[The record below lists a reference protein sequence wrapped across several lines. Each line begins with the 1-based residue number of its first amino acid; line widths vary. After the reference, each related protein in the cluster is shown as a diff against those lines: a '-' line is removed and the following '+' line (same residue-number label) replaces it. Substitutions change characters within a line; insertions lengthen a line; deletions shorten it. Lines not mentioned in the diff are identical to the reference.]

1 MSGEDPEP
9 SHRVRQFQRSFA
21 RVGIMKTFGRL
32 VQIRVNRGFD
42 PDLLPITAVCEVQV
56 RRVQVDIFPGAGQVE
71 VSPGRKL
78 EPEAGYPR
86 RRLEHWPVAKD
97 DSAPEVLR
105 VEIGFQAKA
114 DFVVVCAPLA
124 KFL

>member
-32 VQIRVNRGFD
+32 VQ
-42 PDLLPITAVCEVQV
+42 V
-56 RRVQVDIFPGAGQVE
+56 RRVEVDIFAGAGQVE
-71 VSPGRKL
+71 VSPSRKL

-86 RRLEHWPVAKD
+86 RRLEHWPVAQHD
-97 DSAPEVLR
+97 PAPEVLR
-105 VEIGFQAKA
+105 VEIGFQAKV
-114 DFVVVCAPLA
+114 DFVVVRRALA
-124 KFL
+124 KFI